1 MMISLCPFEEIFY
14 EMNRIMDDELPIDTD
29 VLCIDGTKYEANANK
44 NTFYGEKILSDIGKD
59 SGRSVMILSKESI
72 SSLRNRIST
81 ADTPFLRAK
90 Y

>member
-1 MMISLCPFEEIFY
+1 MMSFLSIQMYY
-14 EMNRIMDDELPIDTD
+14 ELT
-29 VLCIDGTKYEANANK
+29 VLSMKPMPTR
-44 NTFYGEKILSDIGKD
+44 THSYGEKILSDIGKD

-81 ADTPFLRAK
+81 ADTPFLESLILII